1 MLTKTKTMRSLVA
14 AGLMW
19 AGAAWSADENPVD
32 PAALKALDAM
42 GAHLRGLTSFSVQAN
57 DTLDEVLENGQKI
70 QLSAAVKLDVR
81 KPDGLRAEIETD
93 RRSRRI
99 FYDGKNFT
107 LYAPQD
113 QFFVTVPAAPTLR
126 EMLNAVETKYG
137 IAFPLVD
144 LFHWGED
151 ASLASN
157 LKEAMLVGPSRI
169 NGQLTDHYAFRQEG
183 LDWQIWIAQGEAPL
197 PLRYVITTL
206 DEPGEPQYSANLTWD
221 TAAKFDAKS
230 FTFVPGQDDHPIPI
244 VAIDVVAPGQ

>member
-1 MLTKTKTMRSLVA
+1 MLIKAKAMTSLVA

-19 AGAAWSADENPVD
+19 AGSAWAMDETPVN

-57 DTLDEVLENGQKI
+57 DTLDEVLDSGQKI
-70 QLSAAVKLDVR
+70 QFSSTLKLDVR
-81 KPDGLRAEIETD
+81 KPNGLRAEIETD
-93 RRSRRI
+93 RKSRRI

-113 QFFVTVPAAPTLR
+113 QFFVTVPAAPTLK
-126 EMLNAVETKYG
+126 EVLNTVETKYG

-151 ASLASN
+151 DSMTN
-157 LKEAMLVGPSRI
+157 DIKEAIRVGPSRI

-206 DEPGEPQYSANLTWD
+206 DKPGEPQYSANLTWD
-221 TAAKFDAKS
+221 TGVKFDDKS

-244 VAIDVVAPGQ
+244 VAIDVVAPAQ

>member
-1 MLTKTKTMRSLVA
+1 MLIKTETMRSLVA

-19 AGAAWSADENPVD
+19 AGTVWAVDETPVD

-57 DTLDEVLENGQKI
+57 DTLDEVLESGQKI
-70 QLSAAVKLDVR
+70 QFSAAVKLDVR
-81 KPDGLRAEIETD
+81 KPNGLRAEIETD
-93 RRSRRI
+93 HKSRRI

-113 QFFVTVPAAPTLR
+113 QFFVSVPAAPTLK
-126 EMLNAVETKYG
+126 EVLNTVETKYG

-151 ASLASN
+151 DTMASDIR
-157 LKEAMLVGPSRI
+157 EAMLVGPSQI

-206 DEPGEPQYSANLTWD
+206 DEPGQPQYSANLKWD
-221 TAAKFDAKS
+221 TAAKFDDKH

-244 VAIDVVAPGQ
+244 VAIDVVAPAQ